1 MAAREAT
8 NLEKEAQKLNEN
20 LRDRFVEWKRDKFD
34 PYVIGIEKAQDKFF
48 EVHAQGKVSQAFR
61 MIAKDFLEAHE
72 KFVDREAKLETAIK
86 DSLKES
92 QKDSLRAHEK
102 NSDELGGLKS
112 DLAQLKNDFAQ
123 IESAIYKGDAPSAEK
138 TSVEPLK
145 EKPPTPSDA
154 ADSIIN
160 KNALIAAAVG
170 VMPIP
175 VLDIVGIAGVQAKM
189 LDELNRKY
197 YPDDPPDKAGF
208 SKNFIQNL
216 LTIVL
221 GSFGPAVLFGGALGS
236 ALKFVP
242 IIGALP
248 GGGAVSL
255 IGGSSTFVVGK
266 LVKEQLEKG
275 LTPTQI
281 MDTLKSVKRS
291 KIEELRKAAARVVG
305 S

>member
-8 NLEKEAQKLNEN
+8 NVEKEAQKLNEN

-34 PYVIGIEKAQDKFF
+34 PYVKGVEKAQAKFF
-48 EVHAQGKVSQAFR
+48 EAVAQGKVSQAFR
-61 MIAKDFLEAHE
+61 VIAKDFLEAHE
-72 KFVDREAKLETAIK
+72 KFVGREAKLETAIK

-92 QKDSLRAHEK
+92 QKDPLHAHEK
-102 NSDELGGLKS
+102 NSDELGDLKG
-112 DLAQLKNDFAQ
+112 DLVEMKNGFAS
-123 IESAIYKGDAPSAEK
+123 IKSAISQGAPSLEK

-145 EKPPTPSDA
+145 EEPPTPSDA

-189 LDELNRKY
+189 LDELNRNY
-197 YPDDPPDKAGF
+197 CPDDPPDRAGF
-208 SKNFIQNL
+208 SKNFSQNL

-242 IIGALP
+242 ILGALP

-255 IGGSSTFVVGK
+255 IGGTSTFVVGK

-305 S
+305 T